1 MHKTE
6 VTDNLFSDWKVFWD
20 NEMLMENLEENHL
33 ENISLHTEVNIWGC
47 KKFKSL

>member
-20 NEMLMENLEENHL
+20 NEMLMENLEEKHL

-47 KKFKSL
+47 RKI